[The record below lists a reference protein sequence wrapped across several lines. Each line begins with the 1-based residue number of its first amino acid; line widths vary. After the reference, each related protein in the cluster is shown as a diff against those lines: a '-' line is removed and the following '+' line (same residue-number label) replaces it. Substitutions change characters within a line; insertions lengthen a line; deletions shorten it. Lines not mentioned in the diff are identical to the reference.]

1 MQTGEAAPSV
11 AGTAG
16 VLVEDGEEGRLLY
29 KGGME
34 AGSTWQFLRAGWRSR
49 DPVGPQVYHLVYF
62 PFRKRFGKDN
72 VILSDIRKPPEHVF
86 LSGKRLS
93 EQLEAAHRIHVIAHN
108 QAYELKEEEYLRHS
122 WAT

>member
-1 MQTGEAAPSV
+1 MAVPPGRMAFTGPGMSSSVPSRMF
-11 AGTAG
+11 
-16 VLVEDGEEGRLLY
+16 D
-29 KGGME
+29 
-34 AGSTWQFLRAGWRSR
+34 
-49 DPVGPQVYHLVYF
+49 F

-86 LSGKRLS
+86 LSGKTLS

-108 QAYELKEEEYLRHS
+108 QACELKEEEYLRHS